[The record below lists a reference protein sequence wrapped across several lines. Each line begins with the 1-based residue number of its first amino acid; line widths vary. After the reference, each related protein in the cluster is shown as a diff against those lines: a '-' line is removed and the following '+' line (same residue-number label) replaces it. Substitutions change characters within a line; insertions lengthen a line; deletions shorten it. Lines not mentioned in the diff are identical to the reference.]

1 MKCIFCSSETKVT
14 DKRDSDGETRR
25 RRECL
30 KCGKRFT
37 TYERIEE
44 PNFMVV
50 KKDQSREPF
59 SREKLR
65 AGIDKAFEKRPI
77 ETDKID
83 SVINEIESKLRE
95 KVKGKEIS
103 SQEIGELVVKTLKKL
118 DKVAY
123 IRFASVYKDFKDVQ
137 DFSKEI
143 KEVK

>member
-1 MKCIFCSSETKVT
+1 MS
-14 DKRDSDGETRR
+14 
-25 RRECL
+25 
-30 KCGKRFT
+30 
-37 TYERIEE
+37 
-44 PNFMVV
+44 
-50 KKDQSREPF
+50 
-59 SREKLR
+59 
-65 AGIDKAFEKRPI
+65 AGIDDLVKM
-77 ETDKID
+77 
-83 SVINEIESKLRE
+83 SKFGD